1 MISNDICTRSQKCL
15 KLSTT
20 KIAVFSSLQFCLLFF
35 VWVGKKF
42 EMDFLS
48 REIHLSR
55 KLCNTQWVKI
65 AKFYLLAMLKSGIL
79 FSKSNILCKYPLQSW
94 CPFLM
99 NTKWQVE
106 KNTNSMHTHT
116 EKNIL
121 KGHISKLQQIK
132 RLLVLLHLYFVGF
145 YCLFGSMRGHFCM
158 NSQNGI
164 LMNLIFLDAHLH
176 VGFDEIWFHQ
186 THVSCSSLSWL
197 RRVILD
203 LTSF

>member
-1 MISNDICTRSQKCL
+1 MSKTVYDQNCCFFEFAILPSFFRLSWQKIWDGFLESWNPSVSKTLQYSMSKNSKILPFGHVEVRHIIL
-15 KLSTT
+15 K
-20 KIAVFSSLQFCLLFF
+20 V
-35 VWVGKKF
+35 
-42 EMDFLS
+42 
-48 REIHLSR
+48 
-55 KLCNTQWVKI
+55 
-65 AKFYLLAMLKSGIL
+65 
-79 FSKSNILCKYPLQSW
+79 KYPLQVPIAIMMSL
-94 CPFLM
+94 FNEHKMTSRKKYQL
-99 NTKWQVE
+99 NA
-106 KNTNSMHTHT
+106 HTQK
-116 EKNIL
+116 KNIL